1 VYKAFAVVFFLL
13 FAMPAWAQQ
22 IKIGLIDIQKA
33 ISDSQQ
39 GKKAREKFQAQVK
52 KVEAD
57 LIRQK
62 QELEK
67 MKADIDKKGPLLKE
81 DDRRRIEGD
90 MQKKYVIYQRDMRDS
105 QEELQQK
112 EREITADIL
121 KELEGVVVEVGKSEK
136 FTLILERS
144 QLLYSDQAIDITN
157 KVVELYNGRSGG
169 AAAAKPPA
177 KGK

>member
-1 VYKAFAVVFFLL
+1 MHKAFAVVFFLL

-22 IKIGLIDIQKA
+22 IKIGLIDVQRVL
-33 ISDSQQ
+33 SDSNA
-39 GKKAREKFQAQVK
+39 GKKAREKFQVQVK
-52 KVEAD
+52 KTEVD
-57 LIRQK
+57 LMRQK

-67 MKADIDKKGPLLKE
+67 MKADIDKKGPLLKD
-81 DDRRRIEGD
+81 DDRRRLEGD
-90 MQKKYVIYQRDMRDS
+90 MQKKYVVYQRDMRDS

-144 QLLYSDQAIDITN
+144 QLLYSDQAIDITS
-157 KVVELYNGRSGG
+157 KVVELYNSRS
-169 AAAAKPPA
+169 AAPA
-177 KGK
+177 KAVKGK

>member
-1 VYKAFAVVFFLL
+1 MHKAFAVLFFLL

-39 GKKAREKFQAQVK
+39 GKKAREKFQVQVK

-57 LIRQK
+57 MSRQK
-62 QELEK
+62 QEVEK
-67 MKADIDKKGPLLKE
+67 IKADIDKKGPLLKE
-81 DDRRRIEGD
+81 DDRRKLEAD
-90 MQKKYVIYQRDMRDS
+90 LQKKYVVYQRDLRDF

-112 EREITADIL
+112 EREITTEIL

-144 QLLYSDQAIDITN
+144 QLLYSDQGIDITSR
-157 KVVELYNGRSGG
+157 VVELYNSRSGG